1 MNLNSL
7 PTILGFSAASLISPA
22 LMAVSAQAATFQL
35 NSGVT
40 NVILNTTT
48 LSGVGLELTGTN
60 GIVIDPALDVPTGFA
75 LAGFPITPATNF
87 TFSDANGLTPLGGT
101 IEHSGTI
108 TFNNSVTVG
117 NFSIGFDPSR
127 VGRITSGF
135 FVRDTASL
143 GAVLFDVAPP
153 SRLALT
159 SSTISLAASLLVSA
173 EFAGFLGN
181 AALTGAEVGSASIE
195 GQISEVAA
203 VPEPTT
209 VLGAIAA
216 GSLFVASRRNRNKQ
230 ANSDR

>member
-7 PTILGFSAASLISPA
+7 PTILGFSAASLITPA
-22 LMAVSAQAATFQL
+22 LISSSAQAATLQL

-48 LSGVGLELTGTN
+48 LSSVGLELTGTN

-87 TFSDANGLTPLGGT
+87 TFSDANGFTPLGGT

-117 NFSIGFDPSR
+117 NFSIGFDQARAS
-127 VGRITSGF
+127 RITSGF

-143 GAVLFDVAPP
+143 GAILFDVAPP

-159 SSTISLAASLLVSA
+159 SSSLSLAATLLVSA

-181 AALTGAEVGSASIE
+181 TALTGAEVGSASIT
-195 GQISEVAA
+195 GDISEVAA

-216 GSLFVASRRNRNKQ
+216 GGILAASRRKK
-230 ANSDR
+230 ATSKP